1 MIGLP
6 GKKHGDTITTGK
18 EIHDPTSSKDKHVD
32 LSCKRNGNGKGSAVN
47 TITTTGAEA
56 NK

>member
-56 NK
+56 NN